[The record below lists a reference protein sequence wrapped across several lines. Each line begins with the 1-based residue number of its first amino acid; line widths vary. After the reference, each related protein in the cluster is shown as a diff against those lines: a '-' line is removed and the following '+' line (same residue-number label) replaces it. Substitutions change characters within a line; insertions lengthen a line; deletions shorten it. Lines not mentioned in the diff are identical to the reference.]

1 MFQVGDYVVRKELPE
16 DRIWPFGFEVCQITR
31 VVPVPGGNA
40 LLQLDIDGGADYW
53 GANYFEAASSPV
65 EVTGESSHEVF
76 SAFLKHLCVKGYP
89 ESATEGESSR
99 VQAPDLLEAA
109 YKHMSDRAAT
119 YDSPEG
125 ERSMGKTVEA
135 FNAIT
140 GHKLTEE
147 SGWMFMTLLKMVRS
161 TQGDFKSDN
170 YEDAVAYEALR
181 GEAAHRA
188 RG

>member
-1 MFQVGDYVVRKELPE
+1 MFQVGDYVVRRELPE
-16 DRIWPFGFEVCQITR
+16 DRVWPFGFEVCQITR

-65 EVTGESSHEVF
+65 AVTGEALHEVF
-76 SAFLKHLCVKGYP
+76 DALFKHLHVEAHP
-89 ESATEGESSR
+89 ESAAKLESSR

-147 SGWMFMTLLKMVRS
+147 QGWMFMTLLKMVRS